1 MASADAANE
10 KDRNRKS
17 ATDNQRVSST
27 AENRQ
32 NKEKCAYVFCE
43 IGCQVRHGFY
53 YGYKKYIRAYGRL
66 RGLTLV
72 HKKIIWS
79 E

>member
-1 MASADAANE
+1 MAAADAANE
-10 KDRNRKS
+10 KDGNRKS
-17 ATDNQRVSST
+17 ATNNQWVSST

-32 NKEKCAYVFCE
+32 NKEKSAYVFSK

-53 YGYKKYIRAYGRL
+53 YEYKKYIRAYGRL
-66 RGLTLV
+66 RGLALA
-72 HKKIIWS
+72 HKKFIWS

>member
-1 MASADAANE
+1 VAAANAANE
-10 KDRNRKS
+10 KDGNRKS

-32 NKEKCAYVFCE
+32 NKEKCAHILCE

-53 YGYKKYIRAYGRL
+53 YEYKKYIRAYGRL
-66 RGLTLV
+66 RGLALV
-72 HKKIIWS
+72 HKKFIWS